1 MAAIRKPTP
10 LSRPLGRNGPLV
22 NAMGFG
28 AMGLSDFYIPIVTP
42 EEGVQVLNRTL
53 DLGCNFID
61 TADAYG
67 IGANEELL
75 AKVLKER
82 RDEIFLCTKF
92 SIVRSAT
99 DPNVRGIR
107 GDREYVRSAC
117 EASLKRLGIDCIDLY
132 YQHRVDPNTPIE
144 VTVAAMAELVK
155 EGKVKYIG
163 LSEAS
168 AETIRRAHAVHPIT
182 AYQVEYSPWTLD
194 IETDD
199 RLKVCRELGIAIVAY
214 SPLGRGFLTGAIK
227 SLDDLA
233 PDDWRRTT
241 PRFQGE
247 NFEKNLELV
256 EALKALAQKKGV
268 TPSQLCLAWVLA
280 QGEDFFVI
288 PGTKRITYLEENVKA
303 LDVKLTSEELAEIR
317 SVISKIPVNGL
328 RYSAPMMAYVNA
340 SSL

>member
-1 MAAIRKPTP
+1 MAYFTKPAP
-10 LSRPLGRNGPLV
+10 LLRRLGRNGPLV

-28 AMGLSDFYIPIVTP
+28 AMGLSEFYGPIVT
-42 EEGVQVLNRTL
+42 EDEGVNVINRVL

-61 TADAYG
+61 TADMYG

-75 AKVLKER
+75 AKVLKVR

-92 SIVRSAT
+92 AIVRSAT
-99 DPNVRGIR
+99 DPTVRGIR
-107 GDREYVRSAC
+107 GDREYVKSAC

-132 YQHRVDPNTPIE
+132 YQHRVDHNTPIE
-144 VTVAAMAELVK
+144 ETVAAMAELVQQ
-155 EGKVKYIG
+155 GKVKYLG

-168 AETIRRAHAVHPIT
+168 GHTIRRAHAVHPIT

-199 RLKVCRELGIAIVAY
+199 RLKVCRELGIAIIAY

-227 SLDDLA
+227 SIDDLA
-233 PDDWRRTT
+233 PNDFRRYN

-247 NFEKNLELV
+247 NFAKNLELL
-256 EALKALAQKKGV
+256 EAFKTLAEKKGV

-288 PGTKRITYLEENVKA
+288 PGTKKINYLEENVGA
-303 LDVKLTSEELAEIR
+303 LNVKLSVEELAAVR
-317 SVISKIPVNGL
+317 SVAEKIPVSGL
-328 RYSAPMMAYVNA
+328 RYTEDGMKLVNV
-340 SSL
+340 